1 MCWYIKY
8 APNWKEFFSHRCK
21 GTAACLWRCPTCI
34 ERCPVS
40 FSHKTKECVIGCFL
54 FTWIKFLQSI
64 ALGGN
69 TWSHIGVVK
78 WALCNSVLSKWIYK
92 LSERWTLEELI
103 NNHLWMACSHGARR
117 RDGSA
122 FLDRPTTT
130 GPAPL
135 ALHCSS
141 CSAHEKAAADAS
153 YDVAAAKGRW
163 KQGPPFLI

>member
-1 MCWYIKY
+1 MK
-8 APNWKEFFSHRCK
+8 S
-21 GTAACLWRCPTCI
+21 
-34 ERCPVS
+34 
-40 FSHKTKECVIGCFL
+40 
-54 FTWIKFLQSI
+54 
-64 ALGGN
+64 ALRN
-69 TWSHIGVVK
+69 P
-78 WALCNSVLSKWIYK
+78 VLSMKMK
-92 LSERWTLEELI
+92 LQVECMEDVLYQEEMI
-103 NNHLWMACSHGARR
+103 NNPGRLACSHGARR

-163 KQGPPFLI
+163 KQGTPFLI